1 MIYHVAK
8 TGDNH
13 NCGSEEAPFLTIQK
27 AAEAAWP
34 GDTVVVHEGEYR
46 EWVRPVRG
54 GISDSCRITYMAARG
69 ERVVIKGS
77 ERVDWWERIPEGE
90 TVWKAVLPD
99 SMFGDWNPYRRTVW
113 GDWVVDPRDYEVHL
127 GEVYLNGKSFYEA
140 QSLEDVLHP
149 RKRQFSAHETWMNRR
164 ERILEQEMTIYQWYC
179 KPEENQVIV
188 YANFHG
194 ADPNRE
200 TVEVNVRKCCFFPEV
215 TGCGYITVRGFEL
228 SQAASPWAPPTAA
241 QFGLIGPNWS
251 KGWLIE
257 ENRIHDAKCSG
268 VCLGK
273 EVSTGDNEFTKR
285 GFKPGYQYQLEAV
298 FRARQQ
304 GWDKEHVGS
313 HTVRHNVIYSCGQ
326 NGIVGHLG
334 CIFSEIYE
342 NEIFDIA
349 KKHEYYGHEI
359 AGIKLHAAIDVQIV
373 NNYIHDCSLGT
384 WLDWQAQGTRVGC
397 NVYWGNDRDLMVEVT
412 HGPYLVDN
420 NIFTSPF
427 SLVNAAQGG
436 AYVHNLIC
444 GFIQHYPVLDR
455 ATPYHFPHSTEILG
469 TAVVYGADD
478 RWYQNIFLGGEEAG
492 VDYGTAWYDG
502 CPVSAQEY
510 MERVAQRGVGDLEN
524 FLPVPQP
531 VYIDGNVY
539 LHGAQ
544 GFKGEEHG
552 CSISED
558 PKVRVSQEA
567 EGLYLEITLPEAVF
581 DVATEAVDTNRL
593 GLVRIPEAAFEG
605 VDARPMTLA
614 LDLLGSMRGEKPV
627 PGPLQELRPGR
638 NRICLWQRDS
648 F

>member
-1 MIYHVAK
+1 
-8 TGDNH
+8 
-13 NCGSEEAPFLTIQK
+13 
-27 AAEAAWP
+27 
-34 GDTVVVHEGEYR
+34 
-46 EWVRPVRG
+46 
-54 GISDSCRITYMAARG
+54 MAARG

-200 TVEVNVRKCCFFPEV
+200 TVEV
-215 TGCGYITVRGFEL
+215 
-228 SQAASPWAPPTAA
+228 
-241 QFGLIGPNWS
+241 
-251 KGWLIE
+251 
-257 ENRIHDAKCSG
+257 
-268 VCLGK
+268 
-273 EVSTGDNEFTKR
+273 
-285 GFKPGYQYQLEAV
+285 
-298 FRARQQ
+298 
-304 GWDKEHVGS
+304 
-313 HTVRHNVIYSCGQ
+313 
-326 NGIVGHLG
+326 
-334 CIFSEIYE
+334 
-342 NEIFDIA
+342 
-349 KKHEYYGHEI
+349 
-359 AGIKLHAAIDVQIV
+359 
-373 NNYIHDCSLGT
+373 
-384 WLDWQAQGTRVGC
+384 
-397 NVYWGNDRDLMVEVT
+397 T

-510 MERVAQRGVGDLEN
+510 VERVAQRGVGDLEN